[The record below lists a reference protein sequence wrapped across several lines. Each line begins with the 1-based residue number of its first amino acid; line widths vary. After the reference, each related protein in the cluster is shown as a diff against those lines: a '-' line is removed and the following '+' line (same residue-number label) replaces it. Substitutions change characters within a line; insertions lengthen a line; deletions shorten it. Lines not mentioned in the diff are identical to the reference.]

1 MTNSLPKVSIITPV
15 FNLIKG
21 GREKFVKQMIESVH
35 NQTYQNIEHIIQDG
49 ASTDGTVELLKEYE
63 KKGWIKL
70 YSEKDKNVHDAVNK
84 AVEKATGKYI
94 AIMSSDD
101 YYKNKDIVE
110 DVVVNYLEK
119 EQADYSFGDEERIS
133 VKDDS
138 FIEVCKGNAKMF
150 EFWRGGVS
158 FCTETVFFKKT
169 VFEEVGCFDIK
180 YPIVADLKWQMKIR
194 FGDYKGVYTP
204 RTIDVFRFG
213 DGMSNRSSTLFLHK
227 NEFVLICYELWS
239 QFDDTLTPEK
249 VECMLKYNDYSELFL
264 MKLRRF
270 IIEKKLK
277 YFDYVGFNNYIEKEI
292 SKSNVKNLKYEQ
304 YISSTPIEMKIKL
317 FNFIPLLKIKTKN
330 NNKKFYLF
338 NFIPIIKISK
348 KI

>member
-1 MTNSLPKVSIITPV
+1 MKKDNLPKVSIITPV

-101 YYKNKDIVE
+101 YYKDKDIVE

-138 FIEVCKGNAKMF
+138 FVSIWKGDAHMF
-150 EFWRGGVS
+150 EFWREGS
-158 FCTETVFFKKT
+158 FGTETIFFKKEI
-169 VFEEVGCFDIK
+169 FEEIGCFDLK
-180 YPIVADLKWQMKIR
+180 YPTTGDLKLQMKIR
-194 FGDYKGVYTP
+194 IANYKGIYVP
-204 RTIDVFRFG
+204 RVVEVFR
-213 DGMSNRSSTLFLHK
+213 DGEGISSGNMMFFQR
-227 NEFVLICYELWS
+227 NEFAEICHELWS
-239 QFDDTLTPEK
+239 QFDNTLTPDR
-249 VECMLKYNDYSELFL
+249 VEYMVKYNDYSELFL

-270 IIEKKLK
+270 ILNKKLKNFDYIGFNDYIEKKIKNISKNK
-277 YFDYVGFNNYIEKEI
+277 YFLFGCI
-292 SKSNVKNLKYEQ
+292 
-304 YISSTPIEMKIKL
+304 PL
-317 FNFIPLLKIKTKN
+317 FNIKRTN
-330 NNKKFYLF
+330 HRKKFYLF
-338 NFIPIIKISK
+338 GFIPLLTIKHK
-348 KI
+348 F